1 MKDTSAMVT
10 APVEHV
16 VEARPRTIQQ

>member
-16 VEARPRTIQQ
+16 VKASPRTLQQ